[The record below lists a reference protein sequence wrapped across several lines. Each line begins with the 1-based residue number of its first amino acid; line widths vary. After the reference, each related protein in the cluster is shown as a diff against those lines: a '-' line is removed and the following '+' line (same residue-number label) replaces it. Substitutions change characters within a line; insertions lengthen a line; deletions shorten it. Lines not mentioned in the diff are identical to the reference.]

1 MWVYSHIATCL
12 HVGMGLTSSH
22 IVCLGMGL
30 LHSHCHMSRYGF
42 DYGCI
47 HVVMMS
53 TEHDFRNA
61 SKQYAFLTD
70 HLKSVNRTKTPWLI
84 FGGHR

>member
-1 MWVYSHIATCL
+1 MWYMDIVVCWML
-12 HVGMGLTSSH
+12 NCNRGLY
-22 IVCLGMGL
+22 
-30 LHSHCHMSRYGF
+30 SHCHMSRYGF

-53 TEHDFRNA
+53 TEHDFRNT
-61 SKQYAFLTD
+61 SKQYAFLAD
-70 HLKSVNRTKTPWLI
+70 HLKSVNRAITPWLI